1 MAVEP
6 DTEDYQVES
15 TGMLDR
21 FVIAST
27 VQINIAL
34 MELAVQKKDLVGW
47 DVDVI
52 EELFLEPT
60 TVRLRAVGGQSIVL
74 IQGKED
80 DTRKV
85 KAILAM

>member
-1 MAVEP
+1 MSVEP
-6 DTEDYQVES
+6 DTEDNKIES

-34 MELAVQKKDLVGW
+34 MELAVQKKNLVGW
-47 DVDVI
+47 DIDVI

-60 TVRLRAVGGQSIVL
+60 TVGLRAVDGQSIVL

-80 DTRKV
+80 DSRKV
-85 KAILAM
+85 